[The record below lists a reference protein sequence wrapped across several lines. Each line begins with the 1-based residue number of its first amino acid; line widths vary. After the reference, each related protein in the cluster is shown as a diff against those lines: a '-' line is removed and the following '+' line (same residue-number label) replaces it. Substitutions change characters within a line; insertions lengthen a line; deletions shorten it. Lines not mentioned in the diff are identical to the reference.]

1 MKNHRES
8 WNDFIYIL
16 KETPTSQEILSEIKS
31 LLEKWKTDLG
41 SSEFSKIEE
50 ELKKEFEEAKLY
62 IKTNKL
68 IINKNEESK
77 AKISENSCIPIDK
90 KEEIKADE
98 KKRVEEI
105 PTKKGFKKIQICE
118 EEIPEETYSKK
129 KNVNGSQKKEEK
141 EVDKEDKID
150 ADIDDNLSI

>member
-31 LLEKWKTDLG
+31 LL
-41 SSEFSKIEE
+41 
-50 ELKKEFEEAKLY
+50 EAKLY